1 MIDDDGFFGRPG
13 AGVTILERPDRGRSA
28 RPAADRPGP
37 SARAARSKPPAART
51 APTRRPA
58 ARSGT
63 RPTTRTTRPAAR
75 GAARLAPRPAARAPR
90 PAPAPRLRSVRAA
103 EGIDRLQRRSVRRL
117 VGLGVVAA
125 LIVVGIGVR
134 LADVQVLRS
143 DRYLAYGNKQFN
155 GFRQLPAWRGAI
167 YDRNGQAF
175 AMSVAEPRI
184 VADPTQIADPHRAA
198 VLLAPLLHTD
208 VAGLEAQLAKR
219 GDRYEILS
227 GDVTRSEADR
237 VLALKLGGITAEDQY
252 VRTNPA
258 GDLAAAVIGRSL
270 PDGSVD
276 DTGKQGIS
284 GLERQFDAQLHGQ
297 PGRLWYERDVA
308 GRTIAGGHRRLDPA
322 RPGTDLYLTLDE
334 PLQYEAERA
343 LASQVTDTG
352 AKGATAVIMRPSTGE
367 ILAMASVAVDED
379 GNVANTRDNRAVTA
393 VFEPG
398 STNKVFT
405 VAGAMEEGLV
415 TPNTVLEVPDH
426 LQLYDKDF
434 TDHDPHPT
442 AAWSVT
448 DILVT
453 SSNIGTIKIAQQLGK
468 TRVDGYLRSFGL
480 GSTTGLGFP
489 AEEDGIMSPVD
500 RWSGVDIGAIPIGQG
515 ISVTALQL
523 LTAYNVVANDGVY
536 VAPKLVGATDRGTG
550 QVVTEPSAGRR
561 VVSAATATKLRAMMA
576 KVVSDGTG
584 KRAAVP
590 GYVVAG
596 KTGTA
601 RIAQHGADATD
612 GYRDA
617 SGNYRYQSTFVGMV
631 DGADLSILVT
641 IEDPRSS
648 IYGGDVAAPVFSHL
662 AATALRRYQV
672 PPPALVDAARRE
684 VPELSSSARE
694 VDGGDVSG
702 GPRPAAG

>member
-1 MIDDDGFFGRPG
+1 V
-13 AGVTILERPDRGRSA
+13 A
-28 RPAADRPGP
+28 
-37 SARAARSKPPAART
+37 
-51 APTRRPA
+51 
-58 ARSGT
+58 
-63 RPTTRTTRPAAR
+63 
-75 GAARLAPRPAARAPR
+75 
-90 PAPAPRLRSVRAA
+90 
-103 EGIDRLQRRSVRRL
+103 
-117 VGLGVVAA
+117 VVVA

-134 LADVQVLRS
+134 LADVQVMRPQ
-143 DRYLAYGNKQFN
+143 RYLAYGAKQYN

-184 VADPTQIADPHRAA
+184 VADPSQVVDPHRAA
-198 VLLAPLLHTD
+198 AALAPLLHVD
-208 VAGLEAQLAKR
+208 APGLEAQLRKR

-227 GDVTRSEADR
+227 GDVTRAEADA
-237 VLALKLGGITAEDQY
+237 VMALKLAGITTEDQY

-258 GDLAAAVIGRSL
+258 GDLAGSVIGRSL
-270 PDGSVD
+270 ADGSVD

-284 GLERQFDAQLHGQ
+284 GLERQYDALLHGQ

-308 GRTIAGGHRRLDPA
+308 GNTIAGGHRKLDPA

-343 LASQVTDTG
+343 LADQVTATG
-352 AKGATAVIMRPSTGE
+352 AKGATALIMRPSTGE
-367 ILAMASVAVDED
+367 ILAMASVAADED
-379 GNVANTRDNRAVTA
+379 GNVTNTGDNRAVTA

-405 VAGAMEEGLV
+405 VAGAIEEGLV
-415 TPNTVLEVPDH
+415 SPTTVLEVPDH

-453 SSNIGTIKIAQQLGK
+453 SSNIGTIKIAQRLGK
-468 TRVDGYLRSFGL
+468 DGVDRYLRDFGF
-480 GSTTGLGFP
+480 GATTGLGFP

-523 LTAYNVVANDGVY
+523 LSAYNVMANDGVY
-536 VAPKLVGATDRGTG
+536 VAPKLVRATDRGTG
-550 QVVTEPSAGRR
+550 QVGTEPSAGRR
-561 VVSAATATKLRAMMA
+561 VISAATATKMRAMMA

-601 RIAQHGADATD
+601 RIVQHGGDATD

-617 SGNYRYQSTFVGMV
+617 SGNYRYQSTFVGLV

-641 IEDPRSS
+641 VEDPRTS
-648 IYGGDVAAPVFSHL
+648 IYGGDVAAPVFAHL

-672 PPPALVDAARRE
+672 PPPALADAARRE
-684 VPELSSSARE
+684 VPELSASARE

-702 GPRPAAG
+702 GPRPGAG